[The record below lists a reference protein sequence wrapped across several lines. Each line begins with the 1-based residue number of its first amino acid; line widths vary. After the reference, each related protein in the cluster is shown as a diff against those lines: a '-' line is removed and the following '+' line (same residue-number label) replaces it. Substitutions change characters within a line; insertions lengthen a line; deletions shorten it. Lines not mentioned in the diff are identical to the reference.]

1 MMKLFLAVIASAF
14 LSGCAA
20 IVGGTDQTLVID
32 TVNSRGEKVANVAC
46 TVKNS
51 KGEWLTV
58 TPSYMVIGRSHSQLE
73 IACNKPS
80 YPTAFTTQNPSMRIL
95 VLGNIVFGGPIG
107 LGIDLVT
114 GAAFDYPPVIP
125 VVIQDVDLSTK

>member
-1 MMKLFLAVIASAF
+1 MIKLIATVLFSVLF
-14 LSGCAA
+14 TGCAA
-20 IVGGTDQTLVID
+20 IVGGTDQTIVVD
-32 TVNSRGEKVANVAC
+32 SVNQKGEKVPNVAC

-58 TPSYMVIGRSHSQLE
+58 TPSYMVVDRSHSSLE
-73 IACNKPS
+73 VSCHKPEYQS
-80 YPTAFTTQNPSMRIL
+80 AFTTQNPSMRIL
-95 VLGNIVFGGPIG
+95 VLGNLVIGGPIG

-125 VVIQDVDLSTK
+125 IVMQEVDSSTK